1 MEKKKY
7 YIIITCFVA
16 VALTV
21 YVFWGGGAAVHDILN
36 RIDGITANNVGA
48 GKAVDSAKQDVGD
61 VGNELGAVSG
71 RVGEY
76 AKSAHDIAGEVKDS
90 RELAQRSLELNRRA
104 KQILEAVE
112 QRNKEP
118 TTAGKDKPN

>member
-1 MEKKKY
+1 MEKKNIY
-7 YIIITCFVA
+7 SILA
-16 VALTV
+16 VVLLVLAV
-21 YVFWGGGAAVHDILN
+21 YMFCGNGTSIHDILN
-36 RIDGITANNVGA
+36 RIDGIAANNVGA

-61 VGNELGAVSG
+61 VGNELGTVSG

-104 KQILEAVE
+104 KQILEDIG

-118 TTAGKDKPN
+118 AESDKDK

>member
-7 YIIITCFVA
+7 YIIIVFFV
-16 VALTV
+16 VAALAI
-21 YVFWGGGAAVHDILN
+21 YVLWGGGATVHDILN

-48 GKAVDSAKQDVGD
+48 GKAVDAAKQDVGD

-104 KQILEAVE
+104 KQILEDIG

-118 TTAGKDKPN
+118 AESDKDK

>member
-1 MEKKKY
+1 MEKKNIY
-7 YIIITCFVA
+7 VILVVVLICFA
-16 VALTV
+16 GYL
-21 YVFWGGGAAVHDILN
+21 FCRNGATVHDILN
-36 RIDGITANNVGA
+36 RIDGIAANNVGA
-48 GKAVDSAKQDVGD
+48 GKAIDSAKQDVGD
-61 VGNELGAVSG
+61 VGNELGTVSG

-76 AKSAHDIAGEVKDS
+76 AKSAHDIAGEIKDS

-118 TTAGKDKPN
+118 ATAGKDK